1 MSNLAASPITSVQ
14 PQSGAMGQGFGAQP
28 QGFDTPLPD
37 PLYVNMRGT
46 EFVLTR
52 QMLMNLPES
61 VLGPMFPNG
70 IILSPRTKSQSTDS
84 TAQATTTPATGHL
97 SALDSNMFG
106 TGTGLNGTAPMDL
119 VYVDFHPEL
128 FRYIFEFYQRI
139 MESPA
144 ADDASHSNPPA
155 GDQPTMEYTSMGD
168 MSDDS
173 MVTAL
178 TSQPGVKDGNQQ
190 TRQGQE
196 SASNAANGNNTS
208 QLTNQSMTT
217 TSLSDDTSL
226 GSSGYMPYG
235 SAPLYY
241 QDKPA
246 VIVLREDLD
255 YFTIVKPYV
264 PKNAAAEQSG
274 KAPQPTTDMGP
285 MSLAELKQKC
295 GEIILEQHQVFSA
308 LERNMR
314 HHQDRDVP
322 GDDNASPEMVEDN
335 GFNQSSSASA
345 TGGVEQ
351 QLIDMLCVSGFARSA
366 QWGCRVREPLR
377 TSVTSLALVRLEPT
391 GDPAQAIA
399 AQKLLLFYKK
409 PARKCWWD
417 GVDVRVN
424 NTLDDIPVRVWCR
437 RMWTLELAMVDR

>member
-14 PQSGAMGQGFGAQP
+14 PQNGAMGQGYGAQP

-70 IILSPRTKSQSTDS
+70 IILSPRTTSQSTDS
-84 TAQATTTPATGHL
+84 TAEATTPAMGHL
-97 SALDSNMFG
+97 SALDSNMFSS
-106 TGTGLNGTAPMDL
+106 GTGLNSSAPMDL

-128 FRYIFEFYQRI
+128 FRYIFEFYQLL
-139 MESPA
+139 METPTT
-144 ADDASHSNPPA
+144 DGPSHSNPPP
-155 GDQPTMEYTSMGD
+155 GDQPAVEYTSTGD
-168 MSDDS
+168 MSDES

-178 TSQPGVKDGNQQ
+178 TSQPGAKDSNQQ
-190 TRQGQE
+190 VKQAQE
-196 SASNAANGNNTS
+196 PASNAANGNNAS
-208 QLTNQSMTT
+208 QLTNQSMAT
-217 TSLSDDTSL
+217 TSLSDGTSL
-226 GSSGYMPYG
+226 GSSGYIPYG
-235 SAPLYY
+235 SVPLYY

-246 VIVLREDLD
+246 IIVLREDLD
-255 YFTIVKPYV
+255 FFTIIKPYV
-264 PKNAAAEQSG
+264 PKKAAGEQSG
-274 KAPQPTTDMGP
+274 EASHPTTDIAP
-285 MSLAELKQKC
+285 MSLAELKRKC
-295 GEIILEQHQVFSA
+295 GEILLEQHQVFSA

-314 HHQDRDVP
+314 HHQGRDVP
-322 GDDNASPEMVEDN
+322 GEDN
-335 GFNQSSSASA
+335 TFPAMADDSSLNQSSPASA

-351 QLIDMLCVSGFARSA
+351 QLIDMLCVSGFARDA

-417 GVDVRVN
+417 GVDVRVS
-424 NTLDDIPVRVWCR
+424 NTIDDIPVRVWCR